1 MMLTELEKKID
12 SVTGLRADR
21 KKYADEILKNQVL
34 FLELIQLCF
43 QSSYKN
49 IAIALWI
56 LELVS
61 YEKPEW
67 FQEHLDF
74 FCSNIKN
81 ISDKS
86 AIRALSKIC
95 MLLTISHFKKKE
107 ILLTENQ
114 IQQITE
120 TCFDWLLTDTKVAS
134 KCYSIRTLHLLGK
147 HFDWIHPELKVI
159 IDKDYA
165 SHSAAYKAV
174 GREILKKINNQ
185 K

>member
-1 MMLTELEKKID
+1 MDTEFQKNLD
-12 SVTGLRADR
+12 SVTGHRANR
-21 KKYADEILKNQVL
+21 HKYADEVL
-34 FLELIQLCF
+34 GNPELFPELIQLCF
-43 QSSYKN
+43 LTSNKN
-49 IAIALWI
+49 TAKACWI

-81 ISDKS
+81 QTDKS

-95 MLLTISHFKKKE
+95 LLLTISHFKKKE
-107 ILLTENQ
+107 ISLTENQ
-114 IQQITE
+114 LQQITE
-120 TCFDWLLTDTKVAS
+120 SCFDWLITDVKVAS
-134 KCYSIRTLHLLGK
+134 KCYSIRALHLLGN

-159 IDKDYA
+159 LDKDYN

-174 GREILKKINNQ
+174 GREILKKI